1 MSVDP
6 IPVREELQ
14 RIAKEQALLRRRS
27 NGGLA
32 LAWFSDHAL
41 SATGGGLRVPLS
53 GGVLQDR
60 LTVVASATTDADKV
74 APYVQQAYR
83 EAQRSIIL
91 RAIELAR
98 EDYENGA
105 PEAES

>member
-1 MSVDP
+1 MTIDP
-6 IPVREELQ
+6 IPVREELE
-14 RIAKEQALLRRRS
+14 RIKREQDVLRRRCD
-27 NGGLA
+27 GGLA

-41 SATGGGLRVPLS
+41 SKSGGPRVPIS
-53 GGVLQDR
+53 GGVLQER
-60 LTVVASATTDADKV
+60 LTVVATATPDADKV
-74 APYVQQAYR
+74 APYVQRAYL

-98 EDYENGA
+98 ADYEHRS

>member
-1 MSVDP
+1 MSIDP
-6 IPVREELQ
+6 VPVREELA
-14 RIAKEQALLRRRS
+14 RIAKEQAVLRQRS

-41 SATGGGLRVPLS
+41 SKTSGPRVPLS
-53 GGVLQDR
+53 NGVLQDR
-60 LTVVASATTDADKV
+60 LTVVASGTTDADKV

-83 EAQRSIIL
+83 EAQRGIIL

-98 EDYENGA
+98 ADYARGEA
-105 PEAES
+105 EAES

>member
-1 MSVDP
+1 MSIDP
-6 IPVREELQ
+6 IPVREELA
-14 RIAKEQALLRRRS
+14 RIAKKRAVLVQRS

-41 SATGGGLRVPLS
+41 SKGGGPRVPIND
-53 GGVLQDR
+53 GVLQER
-60 LTVVASATTDADKV
+60 LTVIGTGTTDADKV

-83 EAQRSIIL
+83 EAQRGIIL

-98 EDYENGA
+98 ADFETGSKK
-105 PEAES
+105 AET